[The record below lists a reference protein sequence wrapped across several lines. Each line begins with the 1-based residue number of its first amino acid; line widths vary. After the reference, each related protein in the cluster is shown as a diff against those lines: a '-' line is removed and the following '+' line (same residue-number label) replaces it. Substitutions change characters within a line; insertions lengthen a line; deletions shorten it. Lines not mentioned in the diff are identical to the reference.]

1 MCESGAAVISAA
13 VYFALS
19 LGLLLLT
26 IQLTFY
32 RAYGSTLGAILGA
45 PVLVLSDFTPH
56 ALLLSGAVT
65 VAAVAMGGLDHQVG
79 VIGLGL
85 HVVCWAALALHLSRV
100 HRTLPLLDG
109 VQVSDDVP
117 PFGGPGPNRPLHA
130 GGAWLALLFLRARES
145 EKVTVTRNLVYREVD
160 GVRLRVDVYR
170 PREGLRH
177 PALLYIHGGGW
188 VVGHRRTNRFMLT
201 RFAAAGWTVFAVA
214 YRRPPKFPLP
224 AAVIDCKAAVAWVKA
239 HGAEHGA
246 DPSTLVVYG
255 ESAGGHLAA
264 LTALTPNVPHFQ
276 PGFEKTDT
284 RVQGAMV
291 FYGVTDLIGS
301 FERQDH
307 RTLTLL
313 LEHGVVR
320 RPLGESRLLYQTL
333 DPGSCE
339 VVDTPP
345 TLVMQG
351 TADMM
356 VPAAMSRTFCARL
369 KKLGA
374 KQVHLLEVP
383 AASHAFDIF
392 PSPLQ
397 ERVLRV
403 ALAFLERLPRR

>member
-1 MCESGAAVISAA
+1 VIAA

-65 VAAVAMGGLDHQVG
+65 VAAVWLRALDYQVG
-79 VIGLGL
+79 VLGLGL
-85 HVVCWAALALHLSRV
+85 HVVCWAAWALHLARV

-109 VQVSDDVP
+109 VPVQDDAP
-117 PFGGPGPNRPLHA
+117 PFGGSGVSRPLFA
-130 GGAWLALLFLRARES
+130 RGAWLDLLFLRARERD
-145 EKVTVTRNLVYREVD
+145 KVLITRDLVYREVD
-160 GVRLRVDVYR
+160 GVKLRVDVYC
-170 PREGLRH
+170 PREGSGH

-188 VVGHRRTNRFMLT
+188 VVGHRHTNHFMLT
-201 RFAAAGWTVFAVA
+201 RFAAAGWTVFAIA
-214 YRRPPKFPLP
+214 YRRPPRFPLP
-224 AAVIDCKAAVAWVKA
+224 AAVIDCKAAVAWVKEHA
-239 HGAEHGA
+239 AEHGA

-276 PGFEKTDT
+276 PGFETADT

-291 FYGVTDLIGS
+291 FYGVTDWIGS
-301 FERQDH
+301 FERRDH
-307 RTLTLL
+307 RTLALL

-320 RPLGESRLLYQTL
+320 RPLSESRLLYQTL
-333 DPGSCE
+333 DPATCE
-339 VVDTPP
+339 VADTPP
-345 TLVMQG
+345 TLVLQG

-369 KKLGA
+369 RKLGA
-374 KQVHLLEVP
+374 KEVHLLEVP
-383 AASHAFDIF
+383 SASHAFDIF

-403 ALAFLERLPRR
+403 AVAFLERVPRGPRPK

>member
-1 MCESGAAVISAA
+1 MIPAA
-13 VYFALS
+13 VYLGLS

-32 RAYGSTLGAILGA
+32 RAYGSTVGAILGA

-56 ALLLSGAVT
+56 ALLLSGAVSI
-65 VAAVAMGGLDHQVG
+65 AAAFLRALDYQVG

-85 HVVCWAALALHLSRV
+85 HIVCWVALGFHLSRV
-100 HRTLPLLDG
+100 HRTLPVLDG
-109 VQVSDDVP
+109 EPVGDDGR
-117 PFGGPGPNRPLHA
+117 PFGGTGPARPLFA
-130 GGAWLALLFLRARES
+130 KGAWAALLLLRSRES

-160 GVRLRVDVYR
+160 GVRLRLDVYR
-170 PREGLRH
+170 PREGKAH

-214 YRRPPKFPLP
+214 YRRPPRFPLP
-224 AAVIDCKAAVAWVKA
+224 AAVIDCKAAVAWVRE

-246 DPSTLVVYG
+246 DPTTLVVYG

-264 LTALTPNVPHFQ
+264 LTALTPGVAHFQ

-284 RVQGAMV
+284 KVQGAMV

-301 FERQDH
+301 FERKDH
-307 RTLTLL
+307 RTLTML
-313 LEHGVVR
+313 LEYGVVR

-333 DPGSCE
+333 DPTSCE
-339 VVDTPP
+339 ITDTPP
-345 TLVMQG
+345 TLVVQG
-351 TADMM
+351 TADTM
-356 VPAAMSRTFCARL
+356 VPASMSRRFCERL
-369 KKLGA
+369 KGLGA
-374 KQVHLLEVP
+374 REVHLLEVP
-383 AASHAFDIF
+383 SATHAFDIF

-403 ALAFLERLPRR
+403 ALAFLERFPRATG